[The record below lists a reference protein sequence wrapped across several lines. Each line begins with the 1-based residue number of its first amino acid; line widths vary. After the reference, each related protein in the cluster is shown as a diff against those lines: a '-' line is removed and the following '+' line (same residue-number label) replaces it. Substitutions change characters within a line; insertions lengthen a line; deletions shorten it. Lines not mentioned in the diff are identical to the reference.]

1 MTCQK
6 VQVYLSQM
14 MTWTN
19 NRITT
24 VIALSGCKIENNK
37 EGDLNYV

>member
-1 MTCQK
+1 MTCQR
-6 VQVYLSQM
+6 VQECLSQM

-24 VIALSGCKIENNK
+24 VIAFTGCKIVNNNK
-37 EGDLNYV
+37 GDLNYV

>member
-1 MTCQK
+1 MTFQK
-6 VQVYLSQM
+6 VQVYLNQM

>member
-6 VQVYLSQM
+6 VQVYLNQM
-14 MTWTN
+14 TTWTN

>member
-6 VQVYLSQM
+6 VQVYLNQM

-37 EGDLNYV
+37 KGDLNYV

>member
-6 VQVYLSQM
+6 VQECLSQM